1 MSGHILALDPGERI
15 GWARSDWTCGTLD
28 LTGPFKRDQGEALDA
43 FLSWLMNEFVGCVLV
58 VIERPFGR
66 HPSSIITPSII
77 SAITHTLAYQLGVDR
92 REMAVSTIRKLA
104 LGSGKAKKAEVLP
117 AMLAAGWPCR
127 NDHEADAAALLM
139 AALEMA
145 KTERVAA

>member
-1 MSGHILALDPGERI
+1 MILAIDPGERS

-28 LTGPFKRDQGEALDA
+28 LSAEYKFDQGEALSIFA
-43 FLSWLMNEFVGCVLV
+43 RWVSLGMSGCVLLV
-58 VIERPFGR
+58 TERPFGR
-66 HPSSIITPSII
+66 HPSSIITPSVL
-77 SAITHTLAYQLGVDR
+77 SARAHEVAFSAGVDR
-92 REMAVSTIRKLA
+92 REMSASTIRKLA

-117 AMLAAGWPCR
+117 AMLRAGWPCR

-139 AALEMA
+139 AAIEMA